1 MTAMFADGGFENVE
15 IGGHQLEMVRKGSG
29 RPLLYLHGG
38 HGFSSSSPFLDM
50 LASRFEVFAPSHPGF
65 GASPTIDHLWTVG
78 DLGFYYLD
86 LLDALA
92 LDDVVVVGA
101 SLGGWIA
108 LDMTENNTAGI
119 GSLVLLGA
127 TGVKFND
134 REHRQFADPFLMD
147 DPDMPGLYFHDEAA
161 GLAAFGN
168 FDFKAMGEGTAMRFA
183 RNAEAF
189 MRFGWSPLLHNPA
202 LRNWLHR
209 IRVPAQAIWGANDRI
224 APPDYGRQLAAAI
237 PGGRFGE
244 IAGAG
249 HYVDVEKPEETGR
262 AVLAAIDTQTAER
275 GTI

>member
-1 MTAMFADGGFENVE
+1 MFADGGFENVE
-15 IGGHQLEMVRKGSG
+15 IAGYQLEMVRKGSG

-38 HGFSSSSPFLDM
+38 HGFASDSAFLDI

-65 GASPTIDHLWTVG
+65 GASPTIDHLGTVG

-86 LLDALA
+86 LLDGLR

-108 LDMTENNTAGI
+108 LDMAVKNTARI
-119 GSLVLLGA
+119 GNLVLLGA
-127 TGVKFND
+127 AGVKFND

-147 DPDMPGLYFHDEAA
+147 DPDMPSLYFHDEAA
-161 GLAAFGN
+161 GLAAFGD
-168 FDFKAMGEGTAMRFA
+168 FDFKGMGEGTAMRFA

-209 IRVPAQAIWGANDRI
+209 IDVPAEAIWGAHDRI
-224 APPDYGRQLAAAI
+224 APPDYGRQLAGAI
-237 PGGRFGE
+237 PGARYCE

-262 AVLAAIDTQTAER
+262 AVIAAADARIAER